1 MANNKTPAATAPA
14 TEPIANTT
22 TKEAKGFVGGSAPVK
37 VQDKEPRLPLGG
49 LWFHQSNNGIDY
61 LSGYMGPLRI
71 TVFRNSYKTDEKHPD
86 YVMWLSPRKR
96 PDVATITET
105 TAAKEA
111 DEVSA

>member
-1 MANNKTPAATAPA
+1 MANNKTPAASAA
-14 TEPIANTT
+14 NEPVENVTSQQ
-22 TKEAKGFVGGSAPVK
+22 AKGFVGGSAPVK
-37 VQDKEPRLPLGG
+37 VQEKEPRLPLGG
-49 LWFHQSNNGIDY
+49 LWFHESNNGIHY
-61 LSGYMGPLRI
+61 LSGYLGPLRI

-86 YVMWLSPRKR
+86 YVMWLSPRKK